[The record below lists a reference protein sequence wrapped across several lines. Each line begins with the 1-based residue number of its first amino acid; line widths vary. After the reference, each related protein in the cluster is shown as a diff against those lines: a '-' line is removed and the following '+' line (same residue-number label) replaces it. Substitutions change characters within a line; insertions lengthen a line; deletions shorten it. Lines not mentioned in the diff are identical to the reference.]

1 MTPPRYTPFTAEIAG
16 RKYSGTWH
24 IEGKSVHVSSAYG
37 SASAPLGRAKPEN
50 VAARVLQTIVGRRR

>member
-1 MTPPRYTPFTAEIAG
+1 MSVRYEPFQTEIAG

-24 IEGKSVHVSSAYG
+24 IEGKSVHLSSAYG

-50 VAARVLQTIVGRRR
+50 VAARLLQDVVGKRR